1 VGAAGFGLRQLSNRT
16 DRIILAVLLPL
27 VILVAMVAN
36 AYVRF
41 RLPAEVGLIVLAAV
55 GIQQM
60 LNAKQKPATSFASE

>member
-1 VGAAGFGLRQLSNRT
+1 
-16 DRIILAVLLPL
+16 
-27 VILVAMVAN
+27 
-36 AYVRF
+36 VRF